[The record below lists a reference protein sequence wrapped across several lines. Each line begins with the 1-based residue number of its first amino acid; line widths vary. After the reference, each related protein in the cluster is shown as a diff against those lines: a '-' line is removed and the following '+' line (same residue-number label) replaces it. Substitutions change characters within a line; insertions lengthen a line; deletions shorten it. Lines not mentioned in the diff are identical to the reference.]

1 RVKARAAERPRSS
14 SRVKRGA
21 ASAAMKSPS
30 PIGPMTGASQLTRN
44 KPIPT
49 TTAVTSV
56 AKRFVLPRT
65 QRGTSCPFG
74 SGPLTASDRSRRG
87 GGVRAELGGRG
98 EQRLPAADDLQ
109 QDPGER
115 DRQEPDVQPEEEDAG
130 RDRGLVAR

>member
-1 RVKARAAERPRSS
+1 PRS
-14 SRVKRGA
+14 RGEGGR
-21 ASAAMKSPS
+21 ASGAMKSPS
-30 PIGPMTGASQLTRN
+30 PSGPMTGASQLTRN

-98 EQRLPAADDLQ
+98 EQRRPAAGDLP

-115 DRQEPDVQPEEEDAG
+115 DRQGASVEPG
-130 RDRGLVAR
+130 